1 VFAHMNSGWC
11 IFSYSMYYEC
21 KLVGWTFGYKVLC
34 EYIGYIEGFGM
45 EFGKDYSISNW
56 GNVNG

>member
-1 VFAHMNSGWC
+1 MNSGWC

>member
-1 VFAHMNSGWC
+1 
-11 IFSYSMYYEC
+11 MYYEC

-56 GNVNG
+56 GNVNGWSNLFDVCQLLFYVG